1 MEVKMLSHRSG
12 FAAILGRPNVG
23 KSSLLNRLIGERL
36 AAVSP
41 KAQTT
46 RRRFR
51 GILSERVDGVAY
63 QMVFIDL
70 PGIHVPPASKLL
82 NRYCLEEATDAMEG
96 IDVFLHIID
105 AGREFLINDPS
116 SDESLVVSTL
126 QRALE
131 ANPTAKVIALINK
144 VDLAGGESSG
154 IVAGIRANLEKLGI
168 AYTAILPV
176 AIRKG
181 LGLEPLLPLLRSSLP
196 EHPPFYDEDTLSDE
210 NMRVIAA
217 ELIQEQLFL
226 HLGEEIPYECAV
238 EVEKYLEPAGNR
250 KKTEIHA
257 AIHVDRASQKQIV
270 VGQGGEKIKEIGQA
284 ARLRI
289 EAILGGGLV
298 LKLFVKE
305 NIGWTKDVKRME
317 RLGYALPKSNSAR
330 NER

>member
-1 MEVKMLSHRSG
+1 MLSQRSG
-12 FAAILGRPNVG
+12 FVAILGRPNVG
-23 KSSLLNRLIGERL
+23 KSSLLNRLIGQRL

-51 GILSERVDGVAY
+51 GILSERVDGTAY

-70 PGIHVPPASKLL
+70 PGIHVPPATKLL
-82 NRYCLEEATDAMEG
+82 NRYCLEEATDALEG
-96 IDVFLHIID
+96 VDVFLHIID

-116 SDESLVVSTL
+116 SDESLVVTSL
-126 QRALE
+126 KNALE
-131 ANPTAKVIALINK
+131 ANPTARAIALINK
-144 VDLAGGESSG
+144 VDLAGGENSG
-154 IVAGIRANLEKLGI
+154 IVAGIRASLEALGI
-168 AYTAILPV
+168 SYTAILPM
-176 AIRKG
+176 AIRKNI
-181 LGLEPLLPLLRSSLP
+181 GLEPLLPLLRTSMP
-196 EHPPFYDEDTLSDE
+196 EHPPFYDEDALSDE

-238 EVEKYLEPAGNR
+238 EIEKYLEPSGGR

-270 VGQGGEKIKEIGQA
+270 IGQSGEKIKEIGQA

-305 NIGWTKDVKRME
+305 NLGWTRDLKRME
-317 RLGYALPKSNSAR
+317 RLGYALPKSNSPR